1 MPDNTSN
8 GLMMSCKA
16 VFHLEE
22 GGRVGKGRD
31 VNGAVVVFQVWS
43 VS

>member
-16 VFHLEE
+16 VFHFE